1 MCETFFFT
9 NHAKNETARLVPD
22 AYLYFEK
29 TLYEVKASGQQLNL
43 KMLGSPQLGQTIKTK
58 CMNF

>member
-22 AYLYFEK
+22 AYLYFGK
-29 TLYEVKASGQQLNL
+29 TLYEVKASG
-43 KMLGSPQLGQTIKTK
+43 
-58 CMNF
+58 